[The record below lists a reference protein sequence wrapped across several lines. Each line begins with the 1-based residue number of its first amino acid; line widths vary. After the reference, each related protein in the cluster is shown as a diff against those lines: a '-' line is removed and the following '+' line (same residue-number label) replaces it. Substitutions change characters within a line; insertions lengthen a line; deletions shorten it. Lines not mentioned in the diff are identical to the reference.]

1 MIRNRCERIW
11 PQRCRR
17 GRGKRVVVFGS
28 GSEKD
33 GLIVED
39 TARLAAD
46 TLLYTADGLTIR
58 IEGKMTLDQARAI
71 AKELN

>member
-1 MIRNRCERIW
+1 M
-11 PQRCRR
+11 
-17 GRGKRVVVFGS
+17 VVFGS